1 MNRVGF
7 DPMAPHAN
15 PADYD
20 HYLPGFF
27 VRKNSPHRSRNPPYV
42 MKTAPL
48 PADVLPPK
56 RKWFGYAAV
65 AASLLITYLL
75 WLGAMGAADEW
86 YDNPWNYP
94 AKVGSH
100 GTLILMCWA
109 FILAT
114 RFRWVERLF
123 GGLDKVY
130 KAHRHIGESAFFLI
144 FLHPVFLAV
153 AHADSVA
160 EFLRYLWFSGN
171 WVRNTGLIALAI
183 FILLVALSMSS
194 KIAYHRWKRSHDF
207 FGALL
212 VLIVLHAVLANGEIM
227 RYPVLMAWH
236 GTWVALALA
245 AYVYIRVLYRRFG
258 PLFDYAVESVEEI
271 GDAITEIIL
280 KPKGRALR
288 PAPGQ
293 FIYVSFDADAVNKE
307 PHPFSISSAP
317 EAPFLRLS
325 IKRLGNWTEN
335 VSQIKPGK
343 SARVWGP
350 YGEFTRQALVQPLM
364 PLVMIGGGIG
374 ITPFLSLV
382 ASEVFARRGG
392 KSTLVYAIPDR
403 SSAVYL
409 EELRTR
415 EDALPHFTLIA
426 HYSDEA
432 GFIDRAFLENVVE
445 QPFIDCLFLVCGPPP
460 LLEAMRTLLADTGA
474 GVRQIIMEDFEIR

>member
-1 MNRVGF
+1 MKPG
-7 DPMAPHAN
+7 PH
-15 PADYD
+15 PSDVLLPQDVAD
-20 HYLPGFF
+20 
-27 VRKNSPHRSRNPPYV
+27 
-42 MKTAPL
+42 
-48 PADVLPPK
+48 LPPK

-65 AASLLITYLL
+65 AATLAITYAL
-75 WLGAMGAADEW
+75 WIVAMGAADEW

-130 KAHRHIGESAFFLI
+130 KAHRHIGEGAFFLI
-144 FLHPVFLAV
+144 FLHPVFLSM
-153 AHADSVA
+153 AHADSVSA
-160 EFLRYLWFSGN
+160 FFQYLWFSGD
-171 WVRNTGLIALAI
+171 WVRNTGLSALMI
-183 FILLVALSMSS
+183 FILLVVLSIYAKM
-194 KIAYHRWKRSHDF
+194 AYHRWKRSHDF

-227 RYPVLMAWH
+227 RYPVLWVWH
-236 GTWVALALA
+236 GTWVTLALA
-245 AYVYIRVLYRRFG
+245 AYVYIRVFYRWFG
-258 PLFDYAVESVEEI
+258 PLYDYTVESVDEV
-271 GDAITEIIL
+271 GDAITEILL
-280 KPKGRALR
+280 KPKGRSLR
-288 PAPGQ
+288 AAPGQ

-307 PHPFSISSAP
+307 PHPFSISSSP
-317 EAPFLRLS
+317 EAAHLRIS
-325 IKRLGNWTEN
+325 IKQLGDWTQD
-335 VSQIKPGK
+335 VAQIKPGR
-343 SARVWGP
+343 SGRVWGP
-350 YGEFTRQALVQPLM
+350 YGHFTKLALAQPLM

-382 ASEVFARRGG
+382 GSEAFARRDG

-415 EDALPHFTLIA
+415 EDALPHFTLSA

-432 GFIDRAFLENVVE
+432 GFVDRAYLKSVLE
-445 QPFIDCLFLVCGPPP
+445 QPLHHCLFLVCGPPP
-460 LLEAMRTLLADTGA
+460 LRAAMHTLLAVA
-474 GVRQIIMEDFEIR
+474 GVSARQVIMEDFEIR

>member
-1 MNRVGF
+1 MKP
-7 DPMAPHAN
+7 DPP
-15 PADYD
+15 
-20 HYLPGFF
+20 
-27 VRKNSPHRSRNPPYV
+27 
-42 MKTAPL
+42 
-48 PADVLPPK
+48 PADVLPSQDVADLPPK

-65 AASLLITYLL
+65 AASLVITYAL

-153 AHADSVA
+153 AHADSVSA
-160 EFLRYLWFSGN
+160 FFQYLWFSGN

-183 FILLVALSMSS
+183 FILLVVLSIYS
-194 KIAYHRWKRSHDF
+194 KLAYHLWKRSHDF

-227 RYPVLMAWH
+227 RYPVLMVWH
-236 GTWVALALA
+236 GTWVVLALA
-245 AYVYIRVLYRRFG
+245 AYAYIRVFYRRFG
-258 PLFDYAVESVEEI
+258 PLYDYTVESVADI
-271 GDAITEIIL
+271 GDAITEIRL
-280 KPKGRALR
+280 KPNRRALR

-293 FIYVSFDADAVNKE
+293 FIYVSFDADAVNRE
-307 PHPFSISSAP
+307 PHPFSISSSP
-317 EAPFLRLS
+317 EAPHLRLS
-325 IKRLGNWTEN
+325 IKQLGDWTQD
-335 VSQIKPGK
+335 VTQIKPGK
-343 SARVWGP
+343 SGRVWGP
-350 YGEFTRQALVQPLM
+350 YGHFTKLALAEPHM

-382 ASEVFARRGG
+382 ASKAFAGRGG
-392 KSTLVYAIPDR
+392 KSTLVYAVANR

-415 EDALPHFTLIA
+415 AEALPHFTLIE

-432 GFIDRAFLENVVE
+432 GYVDRAYLESVVA
-445 QPFIDCLFLVCGPPP
+445 QPFLDCLFMVCGPPP
-460 LLEAMRTLLADTGA
+460 LMAGLRTLLADA
-474 GVRQIIMEDFEIR
+474 GVTARQIIMEDFEIR

>member
-1 MNRVGF
+1 MNS
-7 DPMAPHAN
+7 DPHPPEVSLAPEVV
-15 PADYD
+15 D
-20 HYLPGFF
+20 L
-27 VRKNSPHRSRNPPYV
+27 S
-42 MKTAPL
+42 
-48 PADVLPPK
+48 PK

-65 AASLLITYLL
+65 AASLAITYAL
-75 WLGAMGAADEW
+75 WLGAMGATDEW
-86 YDNPWNYP
+86 YDNPWLYP

-123 GGLDKVY
+123 GGLDQVY

-153 AHADSVA
+153 AQADSVGT
-160 EFLRYLWFSGN
+160 FFQYLWFSEN
-171 WVRNTGLIALAI
+171 WVRNTGLIALAV
-183 FILLVALSMSS
+183 FILLVVLSIYT
-194 KIAYHRWKRSHDF
+194 KLAYHRWKRSHDF

-212 VLIVLHAVLANGEIM
+212 VLIVLHAGLANGEIL
-227 RYPVLMAWH
+227 RYPVLWVWH
-236 GTWVALALA
+236 GTWVALALG
-245 AYVYIRVLYRRFG
+245 AYVYIRVFYRWFG
-258 PLFDYAVESVEEI
+258 PLHDYAVESVDDI
-271 GDAITEIIL
+271 GDAITEIVL

-307 PHPFSISSAP
+307 PHPFSISSSP
-317 EAPFLRLS
+317 EAEQLRLS
-325 IKRLGNWTEN
+325 IKQLGDWTQD
-335 VSQIKPGK
+335 VAQIKPGK
-343 SARVWGP
+343 SGRVWGP
-350 YGEFTRQALVQPLM
+350 YGHFTKLALAQPLM

-382 ASEVFARRGG
+382 GSEVFARRGG
-392 KSTLVYAIPDR
+392 KSTLIYAIPDR

-415 EDALPHFTLIA
+415 AEALPHFALFA

-432 GFIDRAFLENVVE
+432 GYVDRAYLESVVE
-445 QPFIDCLFLVCGPPP
+445 QPLRECLFLVCGPPP
-460 LLEAMRTLLADTGA
+460 LMAATRTLLADA
-474 GVRQIIMEDFEIR
+474 GVSARQVIMEDFEIR

>member
-1 MNRVGF
+1 MK
-7 DPMAPHAN
+7 PAPH
-15 PADYD
+15 PPDVLLSQDVAD
-20 HYLPGFF
+20 
-27 VRKNSPHRSRNPPYV
+27 
-42 MKTAPL
+42 
-48 PADVLPPK
+48 LPPK
-56 RKWFGYAAV
+56 RKWFGYTAV
-65 AASLLITYLL
+65 AASLAITYAL

-100 GTLILMCWA
+100 GTLILICWA

-160 EFLRYLWFSGN
+160 AFFWYLWFSGN
-171 WVRNTGLIALAI
+171 WVRNTGLIALAV
-183 FILLVALSMSS
+183 FILLVMLSIYS
-194 KIAYHRWKRSHDF
+194 KIAYHLWKRSHDF

-212 VLIVLHAVLANGEIM
+212 ILIVVHAVLANGEIM
-227 RYPVLMAWH
+227 RYPVLLVWH
-236 GTWVALALA
+236 GTWVVVALA
-245 AYVYIRVLYRRFG
+245 AYIQIRVFYRWFG
-258 PLFDYAVESVEEI
+258 PLYDYTVESVDDI
-271 GDAITEIIL
+271 GDAITEISL

-307 PHPFSISSAP
+307 PHPFSISSSP
-317 EAPFLRLS
+317 EAAHLRLS
-325 IKRLGNWTEN
+325 IKQLGDWTQD
-335 VSQIKPGK
+335 VTQIKPGK
-343 SARVWGP
+343 SGRVWGP
-350 YGEFTRQALVQPLM
+350 YGHFTKLALAEPHM

-382 ASEVFARRGG
+382 ASEVFVGRGG
-392 KSTLVYAIPDR
+392 KSTLVYAIANH

-409 EELRTR
+409 DELRTR
-415 EDALPHFTLIA
+415 AEALPHFTLLA

-432 GFIDRAFLENVVE
+432 GYVDRAYLESVVA
-445 QPFIDCLFLVCGPPP
+445 QPFLDCLFLICGPPP
-460 LLEAMRTLLADTGA
+460 LMAALRTLLADA
-474 GVRQIIMEDFEIR
+474 GVSARQVIMEDFEIR

>member
-1 MNRVGF
+1 MKS
-7 DPMAPHAN
+7 DPDPSDVHLSQGVV
-15 PADYD
+15 D
-20 HYLPGFF
+20 LP
-27 VRKNSPHRSRNPPYV
+27 S
-42 MKTAPL
+42 
-48 PADVLPPK
+48 K

-65 AASLLITYLL
+65 AASLAVTYAL

-86 YDNPWNYP
+86 YDNPWIYR

-130 KAHRHIGESAFFLI
+130 KAHRYIGEASFFLI

-160 EFLRYLWFSGN
+160 AFFRYWWFSGN
-171 WVRNTGLIALAI
+171 WVRNTGLIALAV
-183 FILLVALSMSS
+183 FILLVVLSIYS

-227 RYPVLMAWH
+227 RYPVLLVWH
-236 GTWVALALA
+236 GAWVAIALA
-245 AYVYIRVLYRRFG
+245 AYVHIRVFYRWFG
-258 PLFDYAVESVEEI
+258 PLYDYTVDSVDEV
-271 GDAITEIIL
+271 GDGITEIVL
-280 KPKGRALR
+280 KPKWRSIR

-307 PHPFSISSAP
+307 PHPFSISSSP
-317 EAPFLRLS
+317 EAANLRLS
-325 IKRLGNWTEN
+325 IKGLGDWTED
-335 VSQIKPGK
+335 VAQIKPGK
-343 SARVWGP
+343 SGRVWGP
-350 YGEFTRQALVQPLM
+350 YGHFTKLALSRPLM

-382 ASEVFARRGG
+382 GSEAFARRGG

-409 EELRTR
+409 EELRKHD
-415 EDALPHFTLIA
+415 DALPQFALTAHF
-426 HYSDEA
+426 SDEA
-432 GFIDRAFLENVVE
+432 GYVDRGYLESVVK
-445 QPFIDCLFLVCGPPP
+445 QPFLDCLFLVCGPPP
-460 LLEAMRTLLADTGA
+460 LMAAMRTLLADA
-474 GVRQIIMEDFEIR
+474 GVSSRQVIIEDFEIR